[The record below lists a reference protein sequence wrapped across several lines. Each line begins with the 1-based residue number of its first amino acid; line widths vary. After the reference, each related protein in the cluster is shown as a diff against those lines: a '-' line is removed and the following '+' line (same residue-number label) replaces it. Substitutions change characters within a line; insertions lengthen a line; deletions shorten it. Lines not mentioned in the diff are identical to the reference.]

1 MTAAERLNVAL
12 ITTASQGLRPH
23 CSDSGTGDLWI
34 SEQSAD
40 RAEAALLC
48 HGCPLLQPCDEVGQ
62 HQRFGVW
69 GGRDVTVRAGK
80 AAA

>member
-34 SEQSAD
+34 SEHSGNTNASEYGADVMSQSGLA
-40 RAEAALLC
+40 R
-48 HGCPLLQPCDEVGQ
+48 QQ
-62 HQRFGVW
+62 H
-69 GGRDVTVRAGK
+69 DP
-80 AAA
+80 